1 MFNSPFQAL
10 EWMVQQ
16 RLLLLLP
23 SFLSEKL
30 CQDLI
35 GQALLCPAG
44 EAPVEDYGA
53 TPSPVA
59 LRKTTLLETPA
70 AINQQIIQPLEQIK
84 AQLQSHFGLPLNR
97 HELPQFLQYLP
108 GDYFK
113 PHTDLSDAPIYRER
127 RLSLILCLNDHRQ
140 YQGGR
145 LVFYLSNPDQPGRF
159 LGVPVPPQAG
169 LLIAFRPE
177 LLHEVV
183 AVTSGERYTVVTWL
197 AE

>member
-23 SFLSEKL
+23 GFLSEDQ
-30 CQDLI
+30 CQGLI
-35 GQALLCPAG
+35 GQALQCPPG
-44 EAPVEDYGA
+44 VAPVDDYG
-53 TPSPVA
+53 TSPSPVA
-59 LRKTTLLETPA
+59 LRKTTLLETPDPL
-70 AINQQIIQPLEQIK
+70 NQQIIQPLEQIK
-84 AQLQSHFGLPLNR
+84 AQLQTHFGLPLNR
-97 HELPQFLQYLP
+97 HEMPQFLQYLP

-113 PHTDLSDAPIYRER
+113 PHSDLSDAPVYRER

-159 LGVPVPPQAG
+159 LGVPVPPQTG

-177 LLHEVV
+177 LLHEVA

-197 AE
+197 AA